1 MSNVPKL
8 GNNKY
13 LVSTK
18 DINRMLFN
26 LNAVLANGN
35 ITVQTIDSSTTTIS
49 LGAGN
54 LINISVAASSSNTY
68 TFINRNPGVYYLIFT
83 NAGLVTTLPVLT
95 GVKRPAVGGLTL
107 TSGNINVLTIIS
119 DGTNLYQIA
128 SSTTLN

>member
-35 ITVQTIDSSTTTIS
+35 ITVQNISSGTTVIS

-54 LINISVAASSSNTY
+54 LINITVSGTSTY
-68 TFINRNPGVYYLIFT
+68 TFTNRNPGVYYLIFT
-83 NAGLVTTLPVLT
+83 NNGTVTLPVLT
-95 GVKRPAVGGLTL
+95 GVKRPSPGGLTTTAGE
-107 TSGNINVLTIIS
+107 TSVLTIIS

-128 SSTTLN
+128 SSTAITIT

>member
-26 LNAVLANGN
+26 LNNVLANGN
-35 ITVQTIDSSTTTIS
+35 ITVQNISSGTTAIS

-54 LINISVAASSSNTY
+54 LINITVSGAPTY
-68 TFINRNPGVYYLIFT
+68 TFTKRNPGVYYLIFT
-83 NAGLVTTLPVLT
+83 NSGTVTLPVLT
-95 GVKRPAVGGLTL
+95 GVKRPSAGGLTT
-107 TSGNINVLTIIS
+107 TSGDISVLTIIS

-128 SSTTLN
+128 ASTTIA